1 MDGVMEF
8 FEAMYDKL
16 EAAGVYSFIDKAC
29 PYVIGAGIGM
39 VILLAV
45 EWWESGLPLKT
56 FLLETMFVIE
66 EEEKDEDDKEGGQI
80 DRA

>member
-1 MDGVMEF
+1 MDSVMKF
-8 FEAMYDKL
+8 FEELYDNL

-39 VILLAV
+39 VILLAF

-66 EEEKDEDDKEGGQI
+66 EDDDDEEGGQI